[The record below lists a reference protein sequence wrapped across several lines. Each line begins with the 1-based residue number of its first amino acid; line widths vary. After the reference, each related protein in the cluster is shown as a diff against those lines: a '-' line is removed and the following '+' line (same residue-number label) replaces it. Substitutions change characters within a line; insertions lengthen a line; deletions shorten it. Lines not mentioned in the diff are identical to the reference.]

1 MIMIMVMI
9 IVIYVIVM
17 IVSLIVGNFWCS
29 SSSGCFDFVVIILNI
44 TLVMSFFFDIVNS
57 TPFFKTLSLSL
68 YIYIYIFFF
77 LLGSDPATQLM
88 RFARDIRGSTC
99 QLDMISLG
107 RGREAR
113 TEETI
118 TKSFRHR
125 GRWVFLQN
133 CHLASS
139 FMPRLKEIVRR

>member
-1 MIMIMVMI
+1 MVMI

-44 TLVMSFFFDIVNS
+44 TLVMSFFFDIDNIQRRFS
-57 TPFFKTLSLSL
+57 KLSLSL
-68 YIYIYIFFF
+68 SIYIYFF